1 MMQSEQSLILL
12 DTVVIVQV
20 IGDNTGKNAVQDGWS
35 HWETDEDWETDD
47 SSGGGY
53 DDDDDDLN

>member
-47 SSGGGY
+47 SGGGGY
-53 DDDDDDLN
+53 ER